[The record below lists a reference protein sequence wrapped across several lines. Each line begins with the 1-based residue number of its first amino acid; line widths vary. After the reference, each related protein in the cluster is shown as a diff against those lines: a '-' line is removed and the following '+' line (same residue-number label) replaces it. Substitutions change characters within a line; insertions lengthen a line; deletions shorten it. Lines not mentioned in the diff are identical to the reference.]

1 MGLWLYNGARHGR
14 IHMSVHFPSELRAG
28 IVVLACAMKVAL
40 HGAARDIRRQ
50 SDFGTAFA
58 FTPHPKNFLDQA
70 DLLGRH
76 GGVSFLNGLPF
87 WQRLELGFAKI
98 PILKRA
104 LLFSGA

>member
-1 MGLWLYNGARHGR
+1 MQ
-14 IHMSVHFPSELRAG
+14 MSVHFSPELSAG
-28 IVVLACAMKVAL
+28 IMVLACAMKVTL
-40 HGAARDIRRQ
+40 DGAARDIGRH

-58 FTPHPKNFLDQA
+58 FTPHLKNFLDQS

-87 WQRLELGFAKI
+87 WQRLELGLAKI